1 MQEVKNKVQYYAIEE
16 LHLLEDNPRTITKKQ
31 LETLKTSI
39 KNNPDFFEARPLIL
53 SNRTGKNVILAG
65 NQRFRAAQ
73 ALGMKQVPC
82 VLLEGLDSDREK
94 EIVIRDNVSN
104 GEWDFDILA
113 NSWDEE
119 KLAEWGV
126 NCTWAQSDG
135 IDRKDIQPDIFA
147 LKIEIECESEQ
158 HQQELFEEFTG
169 RGLKCK
175 AI

>member
-1 MQEVKNKVQYYAIEE
+1 MQEVKNKVRYYAIEE
-16 LHLLEDNPRTITKKQ
+16 LQLLEDNPRTITKKQ

-65 NQRFRAAQ
+65 NQRYRAAQ
-73 ALGMKQVPC
+73 ALGMKQVPA
-82 VLLEGLDSDREK
+82 VLLEGLDEEREK

-104 GEWDFDILA
+104 GAWDFDVLA
-113 NSWDEE
+113 NNWDES
-119 KLAEWGV
+119 LLQEWGV
-126 NCTWAQSDG
+126 ECSWAQSEEKE
-135 IDRKDIQPDIFA
+135 RTDIEPDIFT
-147 LKIEIECESEQ
+147 LKIEVECESEQ
-158 HQQELFEEFTG
+158 QQQELYEEFVE

>member
-1 MQEVKNKVQYYAIEE
+1 MQEVKNKVQYYEIGE
-16 LHLLEDNPRTITKKQ
+16 LKLLENNPRTITGKQ
-31 LETLKTSI
+31 LETLKKSI
-39 KNNPDFFEARPLIL
+39 KENPDYFEARPLIL
-53 SNRTGKNVILAG
+53 SNRTGEKVILAG
-65 NQRFRAAQ
+65 NQRYRAAQ
-73 ALGMKQVPC
+73 ALGMKQVPA
-82 VLLEGLDSDREK
+82 VLLEGLTKERED

-126 NCTWAQSDG
+126 NCTWAQSDD
-135 IDRKDIQPDIFA
+135 IDRKEIQPDIFT

-158 HQQELFEEFTG
+158 HQQELFEEFTE

>member
-16 LHLLEDNPRTITKKQ
+16 LQLLEDNPRIITESQMSKLIK
-31 LETLKTSI
+31 SI
-39 KNNPDFFEARPLIL
+39 EDNPDYFEARPLIL

-104 GEWDFDILA
+104 GAWDFDILA

-119 KLAEWGV
+119 KLGEWGV
-126 NCTWAQSDG
+126 VVGKNFSD
-135 IDRKDIQPDIFA
+135 IELKDF
-147 LKIEIECESEQ
+147 
-158 HQQELFEEFTG
+158 FEEASPQEKEPKKVICP
-169 RGLKCK
+169 KCGEEFEV
-175 AI
+175 

>member
-16 LHLLEDNPRTITKKQ
+16 IQLLEDNPRTITKKQ

-94 EIVIRDNVSN
+94 EIIIRDNVSN

-113 NSWDEE
+113 NNWDEE
-119 KLAEWGV
+119 KLGEWGV
-126 NCTWAQSDG
+126 NCTWAQSD
-135 IDRKDIQPDIFA
+135 DVERKEIQPDIFT

-158 HQQELFEEFTG
+158 QQQELFEELTE